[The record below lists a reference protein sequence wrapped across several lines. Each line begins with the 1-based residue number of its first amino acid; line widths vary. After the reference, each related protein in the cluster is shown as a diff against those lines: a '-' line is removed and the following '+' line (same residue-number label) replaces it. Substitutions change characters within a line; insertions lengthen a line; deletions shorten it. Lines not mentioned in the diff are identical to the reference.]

1 MSTVNLLVGRQ
12 PIFDRASRVAGYELL
27 FAPGVADREFDAP
40 QDGDLAWAEVL
51 FGSVGIGLE
60 HLVGSKVAHCDATP
74 AMLAS
79 DAAFVL
85 PPSKTVVEVPES
97 CALDP
102 AALAGCRRL
111 AYEGFALAVDH
122 YTGAREAERLLEVA
136 SLVKVD
142 ALLEEAAVREIA
154 KRCYNRCLR
163 LAVTG
168 ITSADQLERYRAL
181 GVHLY
186 QGDFLSEPRI
196 SHGRALSATQAAK
209 LRLAAKVMDPD
220 YQLKELESIIRRD
233 AALSHQLLKL
243 AGLEAATGMF
253 RTVRSIQE
261 ALVLVGWRR
270 LKSWVALLLVA
281 DPGSASEEQIVTAL
295 VRARMTELMAEAVAP
310 DQTDVGFTVGLL
322 SSLDILLGV
331 SLETALADLPLAY
344 DVRDCVLHH
353 KGVVGDLLSD
363 VIEFQ
368 GGHPG
373 RATRSGASPGILQF
387 AHLKALAWGVEISS
401 GIDSTVAA

>member
-12 PIFDRASRVAGYELL
+12 PIFDRASRVLGYELL
-27 FAPGVADREFDAP
+27 FAPGAADHDVAEP
-40 QDGDLAWAEVL
+40 QDRDLAWAELL

-60 HLVGSKVAHCDATP
+60 QLVGTKLAYCDATP
-74 AMLAS
+74 AMLRS

-85 PPSKTVVEVPES
+85 PPTQTVIEVPES
-97 CALDP
+97 CARDP
-102 AALAGCRRL
+102 EALAGCRRL
-111 AYEGFALAVDH
+111 AYEGFSLAVDH
-122 YTGAREAERLLEVA
+122 YTGAREAEGLLDVA
-136 SLVKVD
+136 ALVKVD
-142 ALLEEAAVREIA
+142 AGLPEGPLREIA

-163 LAVTG
+163 LGATG
-168 ITSADQLERYRAL
+168 IRDQAELERCRAL
-181 GVHLY
+181 GIHLY
-186 QGDFLSEPRI
+186 QGDFLSEPRVA
-196 SHGRALSATQAAK
+196 HGQVLSTTQLAR

-243 AGLEAATGMF
+243 AGLEATTGMV

-281 DPGSASEEQIVTAL
+281 DPGSASEEQIVTAM
-295 VRARMTELMAEAVAP
+295 VRARMTELLAEAMVP

-322 SSLDILLGV
+322 SSLEMLLGV
-331 SLETALADLPLAY
+331 PLETALADLPLAY
-344 DVRDCVLHH
+344 DVRDSVLHRN
-353 KGVVGDLLSD
+353 GPVGALLSD

-368 GGHPG
+368 RGHPE
-373 RATRSGASPGILQF
+373 RSTHSGARPGILQF
-387 AHLKALAWGVEISS
+387 AHLKALAWGVEIAG
-401 GIDSTVAA
+401 GIEAGAAA

>member
-27 FAPGVADREFDAP
+27 FAPGSSDREFAAP
-40 QDGDLAWAEVL
+40 QDQDLAWAEVL

-60 HLVGSKVAHCDATP
+60 HLVGSKLAHCDATA

-85 PPSKTVVEVPES
+85 PPTQTVIEVPES

-102 AALAGCRRL
+102 EALAGCRRL
-111 AYEGFALAVDH
+111 AYEGFTLAIDH
-122 YTGAREAERLLEVA
+122 YTGACEADRLLEVA
-136 SLVKVD
+136 GLVKVD
-142 ALLEEAAVREIA
+142 ASLPEGLMRELA

-163 LAVTG
+163 IGVTG
-168 ITSADQLERYRAL
+168 ISDVAQLDRCRAL
-181 GVHLY
+181 GIHLY

-196 SHGRALSATQAAK
+196 AQGQVLSSSQVAK

-220 YQLKELESIIRRD
+220 YQLKDLETIIRRD

-243 AGLEAATGMF
+243 ASLEAATGMF

-281 DPGSASEEQIVTAL
+281 DRGTASEEHIVTAM
-295 VRARMTELMAEAVAP
+295 VRARMTELLAEAMVP

-331 SLETALADLPLAY
+331 PLETALADLPLAF
-344 DVRDCVLHH
+344 DVRDSVLHR
-353 KGVVGDLLSD
+353 KGQIGDLLTD

-368 GGHPG
+368 RAHPE
-373 RATRSGASPGILQF
+373 RATHSGATPGILQF
-387 AHLKALAWGVEISS
+387 AHLKALAWGVEVAG
-401 GIDSTVAA
+401 GIDAGAAA